1 MHSCRLSSDNKTK
14 KYPRSSHF
22 SFLSNWFFCLDGPFF
37 ATLKDV
43 MEKLV
48 EENWANFPKAKEVE
62 SEQLCL
68 FSRLRVSSTTSHQF
82 LLPVPPSFPSSSAAV
97 LVSQYLLIQMTNK
110 IQKGLNYLMT
120 SLRYIK
126 RRWSTVL
133 FLPSPSM
140 AGYSLL
146 SRKKAINIKA
156 SKHYCYEERELS
168 FKSGLHCIKA
178 SGGSGGVDLTNNQCK
193 VVFNWHTLSLHKPVY
208 LCMNPQMAWTGVLHG
223 KIQLLVGRLWQ
234 RLIRALIIVVKIS

>member
-1 MHSCRLSSDNKTK
+1 MRKVKTEWGEATIRGSSDSISSQEVTCIAVVCRVTTRPRSIQGHLTFHFFPIDSFALMGLSSRLSKTF
-14 KYPRSSHF
+14 H
-22 SFLSNWFFCLDGPFF
+22 
-37 ATLKDV
+37 V

-110 IQKGLNYLMT
+110 KRLNYLMT

-156 SKHYCYEERELS
+156 SKHYLLRRES
-168 FKSGLHCIKA
+168 FHS
-178 SGGSGGVDLTNNQCK
+178 
-193 VVFNWHTLSLHKPVY
+193 SLAFIALKPVV
-208 LCMNPQMAWTGVLHG
+208 AVEEWT
-223 KIQLLVGRLWQ
+223 
-234 RLIRALIIVVKIS
+234 